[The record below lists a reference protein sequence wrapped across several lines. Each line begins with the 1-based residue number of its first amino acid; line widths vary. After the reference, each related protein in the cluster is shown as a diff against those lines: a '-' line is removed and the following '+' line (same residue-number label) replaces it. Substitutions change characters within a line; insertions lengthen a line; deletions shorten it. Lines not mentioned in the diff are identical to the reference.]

1 MNENEIRHL
10 TRRRFLEKAG
20 LGAGSVALTALLHEQ
35 GILSASA
42 PPQSPLVVRK
52 PPSTARA
59 KSVIWLFQTGSPSQV
74 DTFDYKPMLA
84 KRNGEKLAG
93 ADPKTGFFTTSGKCL
108 GSPFKFNQHG
118 ESGAHISEI
127 LPNIARHADDIAFIY
142 SCHSQSNNHTPAM
155 LEMNSGMIR
164 QGFPSM
170 GSWITYGLGSE
181 NRNLPAYVVMHGT
194 KPRGGNPIWSSG
206 FLPSVFQA
214 TSLNPVAAN
223 PIANLKRPG
232 HLDDPRQRSL
242 LDALRN
248 VNRKHADQ
256 RPLDDDLRARLES
269 FELAYRMQTA
279 APEAFDVM
287 KEPEHIRKA
296 YGLERKESK
305 EYAKQCLTARR
316 LIERGVRFVQVF
328 ASCPNTPG
336 GGVRDVPWDGHN
348 DIDANH
354 RACAA
359 SADQPTGALLDDL
372 KQRGLLDDTL
382 VIYGGE
388 FGRTSDSQGSKGRDH
403 NPHAFTTW
411 LAGGGIKGGVQY
423 GATDEYGYKAVH
435 NKVTSHDIHATVLHL
450 MGIDHERLTYRFNG
464 RDFRL
469 TDVAGDVLHPL
480 IA

>member
-1 MNENEIRHL
+1 
-10 TRRRFLEKAG
+10 
-20 LGAGSVALTALLHEQ
+20 
-35 GILSASA
+35 
-42 PPQSPLVVRK
+42 
-52 PPSTARA
+52 
-59 KSVIWLFQTGSPSQV
+59 
-74 DTFDYKPMLA
+74 MLA

-359 SADQPTGALLDDL
+359 SVDQPTGALLDDL

-423 GATDEYGYKAVH
+423 GATDEYGYKAIH

-450 MGIDHERLTYRFNG
+450 MGIDHEQLTYRFNG